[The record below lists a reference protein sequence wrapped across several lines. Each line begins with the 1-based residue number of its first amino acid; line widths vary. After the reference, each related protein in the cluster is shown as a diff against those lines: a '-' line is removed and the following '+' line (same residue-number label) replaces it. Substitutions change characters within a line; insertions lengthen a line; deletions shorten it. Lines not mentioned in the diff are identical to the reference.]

1 MKSKTTEELRNEI
14 KVATDIEDFLI
25 TNKENMYIPSLSE
38 HLNMLLKQK
47 GIKKADVLRGS
58 LLGRAYIYRIF
69 TGDKIPSRDK
79 LIAIAFGMH
88 LSDEE
93 TQHMLKL
100 SGNRELYARD
110 ERDALILFSLQH
122 KQTILEINEMLFEHR
137 LAILNTSKE

>member
-14 KVATDIEDFLI
+14 KAATDIEDFLI